1 MNRRKVNLSA
11 VILWGVVAYAIAL
24 LTYYSFRMFFGT
36 SAEFISAFGSILGAC
51 AAFFA
56 AFVAAY
62 LFNDWKELHNK
73 QVQNDFALKTYNQF
87 KKFELALFKANDTF
101 SSLSNI
107 IDWHNEIELSLE
119 DPEVKEKLNEMNLMF
134 SQVHEA
140 EYEFKNFMSQLVDY
154 CVVTNQG
161 DEFLIIQKDLYRQF
175 FKFYNNED
183 ELSYSSYNQFW
194 QNYSYLFEEY
204 LSLRTNTYEKV
215 IKDILY
221 KLQEHL
227 N

>member
-1 MNRRKVNLSA
+1 MLIVMLK
-11 VILWGVVAYAIAL
+11 
-24 LTYYSFRMFFGT
+24 SFYGQEIEI
-36 SAEFISAFGSILGAC
+36 SFIKDIFSIGATL
-51 AAFFA
+51 FA
-56 AFVAAY
+56 ALIAIS

-101 SSLSNI
+101 SNLSNI
-107 IDWHNEIELSLE
+107 IDWFNEIELPLDDSK
-119 DPEVKEKLNEMNLMF
+119 VVEKRNEMNLMF

-140 EYEFKNFMSQLVDY
+140 ENEFMNFMSQLVDY
-154 CVVTNQG
+154 CVVTNQE
-161 DEFLIIQKDLYRQF
+161 DKFLIIQKDLYRQF
-175 FKFYNNED
+175 FKFYKNED

-194 QNYSYLFEEY
+194 KNYSDLFDEY
-204 LSLRTNTYEKV
+204 LSLRKNTYKKV
-215 IKDILY
+215 IKDILD

>member
-1 MNRRKVNLSA
+1 MRLNKDN
-11 VILWGVVAYAIAL
+11 VINAFCIFSLVIIMCVIIILVLKLFFGQKIDIGFIKDIFSIGSTLAAALIAIAL
-24 LTYYSFRMFFGT
+24 FS
-36 SAEFISAFGSILGAC
+36 
-51 AAFFA
+51 
-56 AFVAAY
+56 
-62 LFNDWKELHNK
+62 DWKELHNK

-87 KKFELALFKANDTF
+87 KKFELSLFKANDTF
-101 SSLSNI
+101 SGLSNI
-107 IDWHNEIELSLE
+107 IDWHSDMELQL
-119 DPEVKEKLNEMNLMF
+119 DAPEVKEKRNDMNLMF
-134 SQVHEA
+134 SQIHEA

-161 DEFLIIQKDLYRQF
+161 DDFLIIQKDLYRQF
-175 FKFYNNED
+175 FKYYNNEE

-194 QNYSYLFEEY
+194 QNYNYLFEEY
-204 LSLRTNTYEKV
+204 LLLRTNTYEKV

>member
-1 MNRRKVNLSA
+1 MRLNKDNVINAICIFGIVVFICIFLI
-11 VILWGVVAYAIAL
+11 VILKSFYSQQIDISFIKDIFSIGATLIAALIAI
-24 LTYYSFRMFFGT
+24 S
-36 SAEFISAFGSILGAC
+36 
-51 AAFFA
+51 
-56 AFVAAY
+56 

-73 QVQNDFALKTYNQF
+73 QVRNDFALKTYNQY
-87 KKFELALFKANDTF
+87 KKFELSLFKAHDTF
-101 SSLSNI
+101 SNLSSI
-107 IDWHNEIELSLE
+107 IDWHNDLDLQL
-119 DPEVKEKLNEMNLMF
+119 DAPEVIEKRNEMNLMF
-134 SQVHEA
+134 SQVQEA

-175 FKFYNNED
+175 FKYYNNED

-194 QNYSYLFEEY
+194 KNYSYLFEEY
-204 LSLRTNTYEKV
+204 LSLRTNTYDKV

>member
-1 MNRRKVNLSA
+1 MRINKDNVINAICIFGIVVSICFMLI
-11 VILWGVVAYAIAL
+11 VILK
-24 LTYYSFRMFFGT
+24 SFYGQEIDI
-36 SAEFISAFGSILGAC
+36 SFIKDIFSIGATL
-51 AAFFA
+51 FA
-56 AFVAAY
+56 ALIAIS

-101 SSLSNI
+101 SNLSNI
-107 IDWHNEIELSLE
+107 IDWYNEIELPLDDSK
-119 DPEVKEKLNEMNLMF
+119 VIEKRNEMNLMF

-140 EYEFKNFMSQLVDY
+140 ENEFMNFMSQLVDY

-161 DEFLIIQKDLYRQF
+161 DKILIIQKDLYRQF
-175 FKFYNNED
+175 FKFYKNED

-194 QNYSYLFEEY
+194 RNYSDLFDEY
-204 LSLRTNTYEKV
+204 LSLRKNTYKKV
-215 IKDILY
+215 IKDILD
-221 KLQEHL
+221 KLQEQL

>member
-1 MNRRKVNLSA
+1 MRINKDNVINAICIFGIVVSICFMLI
-11 VILWGVVAYAIAL
+11 VILK
-24 LTYYSFRMFFGT
+24 SFYGQEIEI
-36 SAEFISAFGSILGAC
+36 SFIKDIFSIGATL
-51 AAFFA
+51 FA
-56 AFVAAY
+56 ALIAIS

-101 SSLSNI
+101 SNLSNI
-107 IDWHNEIELSLE
+107 IDWYNEIELPLDDSK
-119 DPEVKEKLNEMNLMF
+119 VIEKRNEMNLMF

-140 EYEFKNFMSQLVDY
+140 ENEFMNFMSQLVDY

-161 DEFLIIQKDLYRQF
+161 DKILIIQKDLYRQF
-175 FKFYNNED
+175 FKFYKNED

-194 QNYSYLFEEY
+194 RNYSDLFDEY
-204 LSLRTNTYEKV
+204 LSLRKNTYKEV
-215 IKDILY
+215 IKDILD
-221 KLQEHL
+221 KLQEQL

>member
-1 MNRRKVNLSA
+1 
-11 VILWGVVAYAIAL
+11 GVVQIY
-24 LTYYSFRMFFGT
+24 
-36 SAEFISAFGSILGAC
+36 GSIS
-51 AAFFA
+51 
-56 AFVAAY
+56 
-62 LFNDWKELHNK
+62 EQHNK

-101 SSLSNI
+101 SNLSNI
-107 IDWHNEIELSLE
+107 IDWNNEIDLPLDDSK
-119 DPEVKEKLNEMNLMF
+119 VKESQNEMNLMF

-161 DEFLIIQKDLYRQF
+161 DNFLIIQKDLYRQF

-194 QNYSYLFEEY
+194 KNYSYLFDEY

-215 IKDILY
+215 IKDILD

>member
-1 MNRRKVNLSA
+1 MRINKDNVINAICIFGIVVSICFMLI
-11 VILWGVVAYAIAL
+11 VILK
-24 LTYYSFRMFFGT
+24 SFYGQEIEI
-36 SAEFISAFGSILGAC
+36 SFIKDIFSIGATL
-51 AAFFA
+51 FA
-56 AFVAAY
+56 ALIAIS

-101 SSLSNI
+101 SNLSNI
-107 IDWHNEIELSLE
+107 IDWYNEIELPLDDSK
-119 DPEVKEKLNEMNLMF
+119 VIEKRNEMNLMF

-140 EYEFKNFMSQLVDY
+140 ENEFMNFMSQLVDY

-161 DEFLIIQKDLYRQF
+161 DKMLIIQKDLYRQF
-175 FKFYNNED
+175 FKFYKKED

-194 QNYSYLFEEY
+194 RNYSDLFDEY
-204 LSLRTNTYEKV
+204 LSLRKNTYKKV
-215 IKDILY
+215 IKDILD

>member
-1 MNRRKVNLSA
+1 MRINKDN
-11 VILWGVVAYAIAL
+11 VINAICIFGIVVSICFML
-24 LTYYSFRMFFGT
+24 IVMLKSFYGQEIEI
-36 SAEFISAFGSILGAC
+36 SFIKDIFSIGATL
-51 AAFFA
+51 FA
-56 AFVAAY
+56 ALIAIS

-101 SSLSNI
+101 SNLSNI
-107 IDWHNEIELSLE
+107 IDWFNEIELPLDDSK
-119 DPEVKEKLNEMNLMF
+119 VVEKRNEMNLMF

-140 EYEFKNFMSQLVDY
+140 ENEFMNFMSQLVDY
-154 CVVTNQG
+154 CVVTNQE
-161 DEFLIIQKDLYRQF
+161 DKFLIIQKDLYRQF
-175 FKFYNNED
+175 FKFYKNED

-194 QNYSYLFEEY
+194 KNYSDLFDEY
-204 LSLRTNTYEKV
+204 LSLRKNTYKKV
-215 IKDILY
+215 IKDILD

>member
-1 MNRRKVNLSA
+1 
-11 VILWGVVAYAIAL
+11 
-24 LTYYSFRMFFGT
+24 
-36 SAEFISAFGSILGAC
+36 
-51 AAFFA
+51 
-56 AFVAAY
+56 
-62 LFNDWKELHNK
+62 
-73 QVQNDFALKTYNQF
+73 
-87 KKFELALFKANDTF
+87 
-101 SSLSNI
+101 
-107 IDWHNEIELSLE
+107 IDLPLDDSK
-119 DPEVKEKLNEMNLMF
+119 VKESQNEMNLMF

-161 DEFLIIQKDLYRQF
+161 DNFLIIQKDLYRQF

-194 QNYSYLFEEY
+194 KNYSYLFDEY

-215 IKDILY
+215 IKDILD

>member
-1 MNRRKVNLSA
+1 MRINKDN
-11 VILWGVVAYAIAL
+11 VINAICIFGIVVSICFML
-24 LTYYSFRMFFGT
+24 IVMLKSFYGQEIEI
-36 SAEFISAFGSILGAC
+36 SFIKDIFSIGATL
-51 AAFFA
+51 FA
-56 AFVAAY
+56 ALIAIS
-62 LFNDWKELHNK
+62 LFNDWKEQHNK

-101 SSLSNI
+101 SNLSNI
-107 IDWHNEIELSLE
+107 IDWFNEIELPLDDSK
-119 DPEVKEKLNEMNLMF
+119 VVEKRNEMNLMF

>member
-1 MNRRKVNLSA
+1 MRINKDNVINAICIFGIVVSICFMLI
-11 VILWGVVAYAIAL
+11 VILK
-24 LTYYSFRMFFGT
+24 SFYGQEIEI
-36 SAEFISAFGSILGAC
+36 SFIKDIFSIGATL
-51 AAFFA
+51 FA
-56 AFVAAY
+56 ALIAIS

-101 SSLSNI
+101 SNLSNI
-107 IDWHNEIELSLE
+107 IDWYNEIELPLDDSK
-119 DPEVKEKLNEMNLMF
+119 VIEKRNEMNLMF

-140 EYEFKNFMSQLVDY
+140 ENEFMNFMSQLVDY

-161 DEFLIIQKDLYRQF
+161 DKILIIQKDLYRQF
-175 FKFYNNED
+175 FKFYKKED

-194 QNYSYLFEEY
+194 RNYSDLFDEY
-204 LSLRTNTYEKV
+204 LSLRKNTYKKV
-215 IKDILY
+215 IKDILD
-221 KLQEHL
+221 KLQEQL

>member
-1 MNRRKVNLSA
+1 MRINKDNVINAICIFGIVVSICFMLI
-11 VILWGVVAYAIAL
+11 VILKSFYGQEIEISFIKDIFSIGATLIAALIAI
-24 LTYYSFRMFFGT
+24 S
-36 SAEFISAFGSILGAC
+36 
-51 AAFFA
+51 
-56 AFVAAY
+56 

-101 SSLSNI
+101 SNLSNI
-107 IDWHNEIELSLE
+107 IDWFNEIELPLDDSK
-119 DPEVKEKLNEMNLMF
+119 VVEKRNEMNLMF

-140 EYEFKNFMSQLVDY
+140 ENEFMNFMSQLVDY
-154 CVVTNQG
+154 CVVTNQE
-161 DEFLIIQKDLYRQF
+161 DKFLIIQKDLYRQF
-175 FKFYNNED
+175 FKFYKNED

-194 QNYSYLFEEY
+194 KNYSDLFDEY
-204 LSLRTNTYEKV
+204 LSLRKNTYKKV
-215 IKDILY
+215 IKDILD

>member
-1 MNRRKVNLSA
+1 MKHRKVTLSA
-11 VILWGVVAYAIAL
+11 VLLWGVVAYALAL
-24 LTYYSFRMFFGT
+24 LTYCTMKSVL
-36 SAEFISAFGSILGAC
+36 SASADNISAFGSILGAC

-56 AFVAAY
+56 VFVAAY
-62 LFNDWKELHNK
+62 LFNDWKEQHNK

-101 SSLSNI
+101 SNLSNI
-107 IDWHNEIELSLE
+107 IDWNNEIDLPLDDSK
-119 DPEVKEKLNEMNLMF
+119 VKESQNEMNLMF

-161 DEFLIIQKDLYRQF
+161 DNFLIIQKDLYRQF

-194 QNYSYLFEEY
+194 KNYSW
-204 LSLRTNTYEKV
+204 RIQT
-215 IKDILY
+215 
-221 KLQEHL
+221 
-227 N
+227 